1 MTEGD
6 QVFPQDLL
14 IKTSWFQSPE
24 PSQLSLCPMMIR
36 LRKTVSVPQ
45 AECED
50 LLFDPLKS
58 QLVIAAHPD
67 IIFDLFILIGRYMN
81 RSVIMMSKAPG
92 QKGRITFVRFNLF
105 PS

>member
-1 MTEGD
+1 M
-6 QVFPQDLL
+6 V
-14 IKTSWFQSPE
+14 
-24 PSQLSLCPMMIR
+24 IR
-36 LRKTVSVPQ
+36 FLKTVPMPQ
-45 AECED
+45 TESED
-50 LLFDPLKS
+50 LLFDLLES
-58 QLVIAAHPD
+58 QFVIAAHPD